1 MSKGKKIVLGI
12 VIAVVAFVG
21 AAAGVWFLA
30 LNPYRGTVKNP
41 VETMALDAVLTE
53 EQVREDMAYV
63 MTMFRERHPAWLE
76 GDNERAQNVE
86 MQYMEELK
94 LLGSMAD
101 DERTVLAEWQ
111 MISRIMHEL
120 YDGHSGVYASYNEG
134 FYIDDFTQL
143 NEIGLP
149 TSIDGVSY
157 DEAFKRFCDVY
168 QYEMESFAEATFQ
181 GNVIINETYLRWCGF
196 DTSDGVDM
204 TYDTDDG
211 ELTVHYEFVPIT
223 DVKGYD
229 GNISD
234 EEYKW
239 VYYDIDTENGIG
251 IFTLTSCEYNDEYK
265 KTVKEFFTA
274 VNEAGI
280 KHVIVDLRWNGGG
293 NSMVADEFLKYVDID
308 GFYTWGNYVRFGNFL
323 IKNERSFQ
331 KNHRLDPQYSGDIY
345 VLTNTRSFSAAMDFT
360 MDIMDNDL
368 GTVVGEACGNLPDS
382 YGDVLSFQTPN
393 SGLRFSIS
401 YKRWFR
407 TDESKSGQ
415 PLEPDYPCPSD
426 EAMDLAYDII
436 LQKVP
441 IGDPEEL
448 VPAEADDEFSENI
461 INAAGD
467 AFIYQGKTSEEMT
480 QYEFDFEY
488 YWTEEDAVNFSHAIL
503 ENADNI
509 EGKAQI
515 IVCQRVGNR
524 SIWAFS
530 LDNTSDEFLT
540 VPDYDGFCRL
550 RLDGSLFDGDPRFL
564 LLISSMEGIRK
575 LETTESFLKISE
587 ENGIDWYEVWPDL
600 EEIVILPNT

>member
-1 MSKGKKIVLGI
+1 MSKGKKIKKI
-12 VIAVVAFVG
+12 VFGFLIAVVALIAV
-21 AAAGVWFLA
+21 AAGVWFLA
-30 LNPYRGTVKNP
+30 LNPYRGNVENP
-41 VETMALDAVLTE
+41 DETLALDTVLTK
-53 EQVREDMAYV
+53 EQAKEDIDYV
-63 MTMFRERHPAWLE
+63 MEMYRNRHPAWLE
-76 GDNERAQNVE
+76 DGNERVANVE
-86 MQYMEELK
+86 AQYLKELELLDSMTDEEV
-94 LLGSMAD
+94 
-101 DERTVLAEWQ
+101 TVLAEWQ

-134 FYIDDFTQL
+134 LYIDDFTQI

-168 QYEMESFAEATFQ
+168 QYEMESFAESTFQ
-181 GNVIINETYLRWCGF
+181 SNVIINETYLRWCGF
-196 DTSDGVDM
+196 DTSDGIDM

-223 DVKGYD
+223 DVKGYN

-308 GFYTWGNYVRFGNFL
+308 GFYTWGNHVRFGNFL

-407 TDESKSGQ
+407 TDESKAGQ
-415 PLEPDYPCPSD
+415 PLEPDYPCPSE
-426 EAMDLAYDII
+426 EAMDKAY
-436 LQKVP
+436 
-441 IGDPEEL
+441 EL
-448 VPAEADDEFSENI
+448 
-461 INAAGD
+461 
-467 AFIYQGKTSEEMT
+467 
-480 QYEFDFEY
+480 
-488 YWTEEDAVNFSHAIL
+488 IL
-503 ENADNI
+503 EG
-509 EGKAQI
+509 E
-515 IVCQRVGNR
+515 
-524 SIWAFS
+524 
-530 LDNTSDEFLT
+530 
-540 VPDYDGFCRL
+540 
-550 RLDGSLFDGDPRFL
+550 
-564 LLISSMEGIRK
+564 
-575 LETTESFLKISE
+575 
-587 ENGIDWYEVWPDL
+587 
-600 EEIVILPNT
+600 